1 MMGERGVVVSRA
13 ERPMADCE
21 RGVGAMKK
29 TVITIVCVVV
39 GALVATAAIVFGLVP
54 LIDPNECEGG
64 DTACENVDDPVS
76 PSPSPSRDSQPA
88 YKPVLYV
95 YPEREQSLTVSL
107 DVEGELGTVYPAP
120 DALETTDWGTQASW
134 TVTASPDGTLT
145 DQGGRTYP
153 SLFWDG
159 EMTLEAPEQ
168 GFIVAREDAVPF
180 LEEKLALLGLTD
192 KEAADFI
199 TFWAPQIRAN
209 EYTFVSFDASS
220 YASQATYSFTDE
232 AGAPVEP
239 DTFIRVF
246 MTIRAADA
254 NEVAT
259 PQVFGP
265 TPTRSGFTVVEWGGT
280 EQQKS
285 HR

>member
-1 MMGERGVVVSRA
+1 
-13 ERPMADCE
+13 
-21 RGVGAMKK
+21 MKK

-76 PSPSPSRDSQPA
+76 PSPSPSRDRVSPTPSPSRDSQPA

-107 DVEGELGTVYPAP
+107 EVEGELGTVYPAP
-120 DALETTDWGTQASW
+120 DTQETTDRGTQASW

-180 LEEKLALLGLTD
+180 LEEKLGQLGLTD

-220 YASQATYSFTDE
+220 YTAHARYSFTDE

-254 NEVAT
+254 NEEVT

-265 TPTRSGFTVVEWGGT
+265 TPTRSGFTAVEWGGT
-280 EQQKS
+280 EQ
-285 HR
+285 

>member
-1 MMGERGVVVSRA
+1 MGVLGIIWVLFVVVVTLA
-13 ERPMADCE
+13 FTGGIHV
-21 RGVGAMKK
+21 GV
-29 TVITIVCVVV
+29 
-39 GALVATAAIVFGLVP
+39 
-54 LIDPNECEGG
+54 
-64 DTACENVDDPVS
+64 
-76 PSPSPSRDSQPA
+76 

-107 DVEGELGTVYPAP
+107 EVEGELGTVYPAP
-120 DALETTDWGTQASW
+120 DALETTDWGTRASW

-145 DQGGRTYP
+145 DASGRTYP

-159 EMTLEAPEQ
+159 PVGQESPEE
-168 GFIVAREDAVPF
+168 GFVVAREDAVPF

-199 TFWAPQIRAN
+199 TFWAPRIRAN

-220 YASQATYSFTDE
+220 YAQQVTYSFADE
-232 AGAPVEP
+232 AGNQVVP

-254 NEVAT
+254 DETVT
-259 PQVFGP
+259 PQNFAP
-265 TPTRSGFTVVEWGGT
+265 TPTRSGFTVVEWGGA
-280 EQQKS
+280 EQ
-285 HR
+285 

>member
-1 MMGERGVVVSRA
+1 
-13 ERPMADCE
+13 
-21 RGVGAMKK
+21 MKK

-76 PSPSPSRDSQPA
+76 PSPSPSRDRVSPSPSPSRDRVSPTPSPSRDPQPA

-120 DALETTDWGTQASW
+120 DALETTDWGTRASW
-134 TVTASPDGTLT
+134 SVTASPDGTLT
-145 DQGGRTYP
+145 DEGGRTYP

-159 EMTLEAPEQ
+159 EMTLEAPRQ

-199 TFWAPQIRAN
+199 TFWAPRIRAN

-220 YASQATYSFTDE
+220 YTARARYSFTDE

-254 NEVAT
+254 NEEVT

-265 TPTRSGFTVVEWGGT
+265 TPTRSGFTAVEWGGT
-280 EQQKS
+280 EQ
-285 HR
+285 

>member
-1 MMGERGVVVSRA
+1 
-13 ERPMADCE
+13 
-21 RGVGAMKK
+21 MKK
-29 TVITIVCVVV
+29 ALIILSCVVV
-39 GALVATAAIVFGLVP
+39 AGLAFATAFLLTYDREQG
-54 LIDPNECEGG
+54 
-64 DTACENVDDPVS
+64 VS
-76 PSPSPSRDSQPA
+76 E
-88 YKPVLYV
+88 KPVLYV
-95 YPEREQSLTVSL
+95 YSPQEQLVTVSV
-107 DVEGELGTVYPAP
+107 DVDGAIDTAYPAP

-220 YASQATYSFTDE
+220 YTAHARYSFTDE
-232 AGAPVEP
+232 AGAPVKP

-246 MTIRAADA
+246 MTIRQA
-254 NEVAT
+254 EVT
-259 PQVFGP
+259 TQVREQAFGP
-265 TPTRSGFTVVEWGGT
+265 TPQRAGVVAVEWGGT
-280 EQQKS
+280 EEQ
-285 HR
+285 

>member
-1 MMGERGVVVSRA
+1 MMGERGVIVSRA

-39 GALVATAAIVFGLVP
+39 GALVATAAIIFGLVP
-54 LIDPNECEGG
+54 LIDSNECVSG
-64 DTACENVDDPVS
+64 DRACENMDDPVS
-76 PSPSPSRDSQPA
+76 PTPSPSRDPQLA

-120 DALETTDWGTQASW
+120 DALETTDRGTQASW
-134 TVTASPDGTLT
+134 TVTAPPDGTLT

-159 EMTLEAPEQ
+159 EMTLEAPRQ

-220 YASQATYSFTDE
+220 YTAHARYSVTDE
-232 AGAPVEP
+232 AGNQVVP

-254 NEVAT
+254 NEVVT

-265 TPTRSGFTVVEWGGT
+265 TPTRSGFTAVEWGGAV
-280 EQQKS
+280 Q
-285 HR
+285 

>member
-1 MMGERGVVVSRA
+1 
-13 ERPMADCE
+13 
-21 RGVGAMKK
+21 MKK

-76 PSPSPSRDSQPA
+76 PSPSPSRDRVSPTPSPSRDSQPA

-95 YPEREQSLTVSL
+95 YPEHEQSLTVSL

-120 DALETTDWGTQASW
+120 DTQETTDLGTQASW
-134 TVTASPDGTLT
+134 SVTASPDGTLT

-168 GFIVAREDAVPF
+168 GFIVAREDAVTF

-199 TFWAPQIRAN
+199 TFWAPRIRAN

-220 YASQATYSFTDE
+220 YTAHARYSFTDE

-254 NEVAT
+254 NEEVT

-265 TPTRSGFTVVEWGGT
+265 TPTRSGFTAVEWGGAV
-280 EQQKS
+280 Q
-285 HR
+285 

>member
-1 MMGERGVVVSRA
+1 
-13 ERPMADCE
+13 
-21 RGVGAMKK
+21 MKK
-29 TVITIVCVVV
+29 ALIILSCVVV
-39 GALVATAAIVFGLVP
+39 AGLAFATAFLLTYDRERRVT
-54 LIDPNECEGG
+54 E
-64 DTACENVDDPVS
+64 
-76 PSPSPSRDSQPA
+76 
-88 YKPVLYV
+88 KPVLYV
-95 YPEREQSLTVSL
+95 YSPQEQLVTVSV
-107 DVEGELGTVYPAP
+107 DVDGAIDTAYPAP
-120 DALETTDWGTQASW
+120 DALETTDWGTRASW
-134 TVTASPDGTLT
+134 SVTASPDGTLT

-220 YASQATYSFTDE
+220 YTAHARYSFTDE
-232 AGAPVEP
+232 AGAPVKP

-246 MTIRAADA
+246 MTIRQA
-254 NEVAT
+254 EVT
-259 PQVFGP
+259 TQVREQAFGP
-265 TPTRSGFTVVEWGGT
+265 TPQRTGLVAVEWGGT
-280 EQQKS
+280 EEQ
-285 HR
+285 

>member
-1 MMGERGVVVSRA
+1 
-13 ERPMADCE
+13 
-21 RGVGAMKK
+21 MKK
-29 TVITIVCVVV
+29 TVITIVCVIV

-76 PSPSPSRDSQPA
+76 PTPSPSRDPQPVG
-88 YKPVLYV
+88 KPVLYV

-107 DVEGELGTVYPAP
+107 DVEGELGMVYPAP
-120 DALETTDWGTQASW
+120 DTQETTDRGTQASW
-134 TVTASPDGTLT
+134 TVTVSPDGTLT

-159 EMTLEAPEQ
+159 EMTLEAPRQ

-180 LEEKLALLGLTD
+180 LEEKLALLGLSD

-199 TFWAPQIRAN
+199 TFWAPRIRAN

-220 YASQATYSFTDE
+220 YTAHARYSFTDE

-254 NEVAT
+254 NEEVT

-265 TPTRSGFTVVEWGGT
+265 TPTRSGFTAVEWGGT
-280 EQQKS
+280 EQ
-285 HR
+285 

>member
-1 MMGERGVVVSRA
+1 
-13 ERPMADCE
+13 
-21 RGVGAMKK
+21 MKK
-29 TVITIVCVVV
+29 ALIILSCVVV
-39 GALVATAAIVFGLVP
+39 AGLAFATAFLLTYDRERRVT
-54 LIDPNECEGG
+54 E
-64 DTACENVDDPVS
+64 
-76 PSPSPSRDSQPA
+76 
-88 YKPVLYV
+88 KPVLYV
-95 YPEREQSLTVSL
+95 YSPQEQLVTVSV
-107 DVEGELGTVYPAP
+107 DVDGAIDTAYPAP

-168 GFIVAREDAVPF
+168 GFIVAREDAVVF

-199 TFWAPQIRAN
+199 TYWAPRIRAN

-220 YASQATYSFTDE
+220 YTAHARYSFTDE
-232 AGAPVEP
+232 AGAPVKP

-246 MTIRAADA
+246 MTIRQA
-254 NEVAT
+254 EVT
-259 PQVFGP
+259 TQVREQAFGP
-265 TPTRSGFTVVEWGGT
+265 TPQRTGLVAVEWGGT
-280 EQQKS
+280 EEQ
-285 HR
+285 

>member
-1 MMGERGVVVSRA
+1 MAGCGRGA
-13 ERPMADCE
+13 
-21 RGVGAMKK
+21 GAMKK
-29 TVITIVCVVV
+29 TVITIVCVIV
-39 GALVATAAIVFGLVP
+39 GALVATAAILFGLVP
-54 LIDPNECEGG
+54 LIDRNECVSG
-64 DTACENVDDPVS
+64 DTACKNMHNPVS
-76 PSPSPSRDSQPA
+76 PSPSPSSIPVSPSPSPSSIPA
-88 YKPVLYV
+88 LVYKPVLYV
-95 YPEREQSLTVSL
+95 YPEREQSLTVFL

-120 DALETTDWGTQASW
+120 DTQETTDRGTQASW

-145 DQGGRTYP
+145 DEGGRTYP
-153 SLFWDG
+153 SLVWDG
-159 EMTLEAPEQ
+159 KMTLEAPQQ
-168 GFIVAREDAVPF
+168 GFIVARADAVPF

-220 YASQATYSFTDE
+220 FASQATYSFTDE